1 MTSSKTQ
8 LPFEYYSLNFCKPP
22 KVEYQERFHIPFS
35 YWPGKPWIWLADMKI
50 LKSENLGEVLRGDRI
65 VNTLYNVNV
74 SIGAHKLGEWYGQ
87 YHMVHMIWLNLYFE
101 HVASI
106 ISDERTFK
114 LLGSMWTD
122 NERSKSRLI
131 QRYVTPVNFPIHQKL
146 INLPLNHSILL
157 QLTPFNPKLN
167 QFSPNSVEIYLK
179 LTKFHP

>member
-1 MTSSKTQ
+1 
-8 LPFEYYSLNFCKPP
+8 
-22 KVEYQERFHIPFS
+22 
-35 YWPGKPWIWLADMKI
+35 MKI

-179 LTKFHP
+179 LTKFHPEAIKWSASSRWSTSLHMYATPGGLRTKSPLGRRIPLYHFA